1 MRKKRVRIEFP
12 PHPELEG
19 RHAIMSPS
27 KYNWTKDDFDGFMRR
42 LDTMYAAQRGT
53 EMHELAAQLIK
64 HRIKVKDDQTT
75 FGMYVNDAIEFRMK
89 PEVPVMYSENCFGTI
104 DSVIFRDDLNLLRI
118 HDLKTGSSPANVL
131 QLMIYAA
138 ITCLQNKVD
147 PTTISY
153 ELRIY
158 QNNNYEQ
165 WNPTGEEIKLI
176 AEEILKKNSWCVKRF
191 KQEEL

>member
-1 MRKKRVRIEFP
+1 MKKKKIKITFT

-19 RHAIMSPS
+19 KHALMSPS
-27 KYNWTKDDFDGFMRR
+27 KYNWTKDDFEGFMRR
-42 LDTMYAAQRGT
+42 IDLAFAAQRGT
-53 EMHELAAQLIK
+53 ELHELAANLIK

-75 FGMYVNDAIEFRMK
+75 FGMYVNDAIDFRMM
-89 PEVPVMYSENCFGTI
+89 PEVPVKYSDNCFGTI

-118 HDLKTGSSPANVL
+118 HDLKTGTSPANVL

-138 ITCLQNKVD
+138 LVCLENKVD
-147 PTTISY
+147 PTLISF

-165 WNPTGEEIKLI
+165 WNPEGEEIKLI

-191 KQEEL
+191 KQEE